1 MAYRNL
7 TNANFAPIAQ
17 TDANGVVTGI
27 LTNTLQANA
36 TVTAGNI
43 TTGNITTT
51 NGMFWANGQNYSTSV
66 QGLYGNSNV
75 ASYIST
81 SPVTLSNVQLKL
93 YEETVNSAGSASGT
107 LTFDLANGSI
117 QTITATGNITI
128 NTTSFTNM
136 VKGSSI
142 AIIIT
147 QGGSG
152 NNILTSNL
160 LYAYSL
166 KTLSTA
172 PGAIDAITVTYT
184 GANYLATL
192 TKGFA

>member
-1 MAYRNL
+1 M
-7 TNANFAPIAQ
+7 
-17 TDANGVVTGI
+17 
-27 LTNTLQANA
+27 
-36 TVTAGNI
+36 
-43 TTGNITTT
+43 
-51 NGMFWANGQNYSTSV
+51 
-66 QGLYGNSNV
+66 
-75 ASYIST
+75 
-81 SPVTLSNVQLKL
+81 QLKL

-160 LYAYSL
+160 LYAYSF